1 MNLPNFISLGRL
13 FLTPLLIWLIMIG
26 KLNTAFW
33 IFLIAGLSDIL
44 DGLLARLLK
53 DQTTI
58 GRYLDPIA
66 DKVLLVAIF
75 LTLGVKG
82 LVPSWLVILVV
93 FRDVTILGGTI
104 LLSIFSK
111 PAAIKPIM
119 ISKVNT
125 FFQIFLITSVLWQ
138 KAYTLVHPFLNDLIY
153 LTAATTIISGI
164 GYVIRWIRE
173 LNETE
178 QKSTSLA

>member
-33 IFLIAGLSDIL
+33 VFLIAGLSDIL

-53 DQTTI
+53 DQTII

-66 DKVLLVAIF
+66 DKVLLVALF

-82 LVPSWLVILVV
+82 LIPAWLVIIVV
-93 FRDVTILGGTI
+93 FRDVMILGGT
-104 LLSIFSK
+104 LLLFVFSK
-111 PAAIKPIM
+111 SVRIKPIL
-119 ISKVNT
+119 ISKINT
-125 FFQIFLITSVLWQ
+125 FVQIFLITCVLWQ
-138 KAYTLVHPFLNDLIY
+138 TAFALVYPLLNNLFL
-153 LTAATTIISGI
+153 LTAATTIISGAA
-164 GYVIRWIRE
+164 YVIRWVRE
-173 LNETE
+173 LNENE
-178 QKSTSLA
+178 QKSNSLA

>member
-33 IFLIAGLSDIL
+33 VFLIAGMSDIL

-58 GRYLDPIA
+58 GRFLDPLA
-66 DKVLLVAIF
+66 DKVLLVALF

-82 LVPSWLVILVV
+82 LIPAWLVILVV
-93 FRDVTILGGTI
+93 FRDVMILGGT
-104 LLSIFSK
+104 LLLFVFDK
-111 PAAIKPIM
+111 QMTVKPIF
-119 ISKVNT
+119 ISKINAFV
-125 FFQIFLITSVLWQ
+125 QIFLVTSVLWQ
-138 KAYTLVHPFLNDLIY
+138 TAFEFVYPVINNLFL
-153 LTAATTIISGI
+153 LTAATTVVSGVA
-164 GYVIRWIRE
+164 YVIRWIRE

-178 QKSTSLA
+178 HKSNSLA

>member
-1 MNLPNFISLGRL
+1 
-13 FLTPLLIWLIMIG
+13 MIG

-33 IFLIAGLSDIL
+33 VFLLAGLSDIL

-58 GRYLDPIA
+58 GRFLDPLA

-82 LVPSWLVILVV
+82 YIPAWLVILVV
-93 FRDVTILGGTI
+93 SRDVMILGGTM
-104 LLSIFSK
+104 LLFVFDK
-111 PAAIKPIM
+111 PMTVKPIF

-125 FFQIFLITSVLWQ
+125 FFQIFLVTSVLCQ
-138 KAYTLVHPFLNDLIY
+138 TAFDFVYPVLNNLFL
-153 LTAATTIISGI
+153 LTAATTVVSGVA
-164 GYVIRWIRE
+164 YVIRWIRE

-178 QKSTSLA
+178 HKSNSLA